1 MRVREIRSLEDA
13 RQGQVSEIRLRVD
26 YTELENGL
34 QASLKQVLA
43 SDVGGKCPI
52 TLDYTQPKAAARIRL
67 GERWRVNPSDEL
79 LEKLRSTV
87 GGEAVEVI
95 YDR

>member
-1 MRVREIRSLEDA
+1 
-13 RQGQVSEIRLRVD
+13 
-26 YTELENGL
+26 
-34 QASLKQVLA
+34 LA
-43 SDVGGKCPI
+43 SNVGGKCPI